1 MKKNNS
7 YIWISLIILV
17 FGIYAVPKIVDR
29 LKNASV
35 VENDRL
41 NIGDRKELNVIGKAP
56 AFSFT
61 NQNNETITNADY
73 EGKVYLVEFFF
84 SNCPTI
90 CPIMNENMVKLQ
102 NEFRTNENF
111 AIASITIDPENDT
124 PEHLKK
130 HAEFLGATMKN
141 WNFLTGAQ
149 DDIFALSKKFNLY
162 VGKNDDAPGGFE
174 HSGLFAL
181 IDKKG
186 NIRSRNMEDMDYPII
201 YYDGTTDEGVQMLKD
216 DIKQLIKE

>member
-29 LKNASV
+29 FKNATV

-41 NIGDRKELNVIGKAP
+41 NVANRKELKVIGKAP

-73 EGKVYLVEFFF
+73 QGKVYLVEFFF

-90 CPIMNENMVKLQ
+90 CPIMNENMVKIQ
-102 NEFRTNENF
+102 NEFKTNENF

-141 WNFLTGAQ
+141 WNFLTGAE

-181 IDKKG
+181 IDKNG
-186 NIRSRNMEDMDYPII
+186 NIRSRNMENMDYPII
-201 YYDGTTDEGVQMLKD
+201 YYDGTDDAGVKMLKE
-216 DIKQLIKE
+216 DIQQLIKE

>member
-1 MKKNNS
+1 
-7 YIWISLIILV
+7 
-17 FGIYAVPKIVDR
+17 IYAVPKIVDR

-141 WNFLTGAQ
+141 WNFLTGTEDA
-149 DDIFALSKKFNLY
+149 IFDLSKKFNLY

-181 IDKKG
+181 VDKEG
-186 NIRSRNMEDMDYPII
+186 MIRSRDISVNGDFP
-201 YYDGTTDEGVQMLKD
+201 YYDGTTEEGLKMLRE
-216 DIKQLIKE
+216 DIQQLIKE

>member
-29 LKNASV
+29 FKNASV

-41 NIGDRKELNVIGKAP
+41 NVGDRKELKVIGKAP

-61 NQNNETITNADY
+61 NQNNETITNANY

-111 AIASITIDPENDT
+111 AIASITIDPETDT

-141 WNFLTGAQ
+141 WNFLTGAE

>member
-29 LKNASV
+29 FKNATV

-41 NIGDRKELNVIGKAP
+41 NVANRKELKVIGKAP

-73 EGKVYLVEFFF
+73 QGKVYLVEFFF

-90 CPIMNENMVKLQ
+90 CPIMNENMVKIQ

-141 WNFLTGAQ
+141 WNFLTGAE

-181 IDKKG
+181 IDKNG
-186 NIRSRNMEDMDYPII
+186 NIRSRNMENMDYPII
-201 YYDGTTDEGVQMLKD
+201 YYDGTDDAGVKMLKE
-216 DIKQLIKE
+216 DIQQLIKE